1 MFIFPVLVVQNHLKS
16 LSNKL
21 DIGLNSLHRISP
33 TTIKPIRTNA
43 EPFIVNPS
51 QIRHSGEHIVAI
63 VISIISDARNVLM
76 PIFQLFYG
84 IVVQWPQTVTG
95 YLESHNVASV
105 LVASHFSGEEE
116 HVGAIAVLIVKAHY
130 LLHFMVAVIIIRMS
144 KSKQRSMLL
153 VQLAVSRL
161 KLHHTV
167 DIGCGSAFACVMPD
181 SCHET
186 VVRDYCMVN
195 LGRVRL
201 TIALIET
208 CIGRLVQT

>member
-1 MFIFPVLVVQNHLKS
+1 MFIFPVLVGQNHLKS

-43 EPFIVNPS
+43 EPLIVNPS
-51 QIRHSGEHIVAI
+51 QTRYSGEHIAAM

-84 IVVQWPQTVTG
+84 IVVQWSQTVTG

-105 LVASHFSGEEE
+105 LVASYFSGEEE

-130 LLHFMVAVIIIRMS
+130 LLHFMVAVIIIRMG
-144 KSKQRSMLL
+144 KLQQRSMLL
-153 VQLAVSRL
+153 VQLA
-161 KLHHTV
+161 
-167 DIGCGSAFACVMPD
+167 IF
-181 SCHET
+181 
-186 VVRDYCMVN
+186 
-195 LGRVRL
+195 
-201 TIALIET
+201 
-208 CIGRLVQT
+208 